1 MKSYKIKLFVVVTAL
16 ILVSNNTLFAQ
27 PPGGGEKRT
36 PPTTDEIFEK
46 FDANKDD
53 LLSKDEIK
61 GPLKDNFDTIDTDDD
76 GFISREEL
84 DNAPKPQRGSR
95 PKK

>member
-16 ILVSNNTLFAQ
+16 FLVSNNTLFAQ

-46 FDANKDD
+46 FDANKD
-53 LLSKDEIK
+53 EIK

-84 DNAPKPQRGSR
+84 DNAPKPERGIR